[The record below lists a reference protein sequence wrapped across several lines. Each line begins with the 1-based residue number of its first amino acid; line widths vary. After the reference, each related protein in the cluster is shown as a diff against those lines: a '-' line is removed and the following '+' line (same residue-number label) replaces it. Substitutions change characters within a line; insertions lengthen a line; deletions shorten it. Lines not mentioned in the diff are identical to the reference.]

1 VKFRRRFATPGR
13 LSGLFTAL
21 RDRLAP
27 SRPPS
32 DHDRGSAPDALPPGD
47 PETIPTERLVR
58 LPPEE
63 VPDLDELLDA
73 QAPKT
78 ATESGVWARWAQWA
92 RWATRWHWPFNRR
105 LSFQVAGVFGGM
117 LLFGY
122 LFAAIVL
129 FPAPIFASHRSIPRV
144 LGQEEAKA
152 RETLTAAG
160 FGVGDVEREP
170 HPTAPVGTVIWQDPP
185 AEVVAP
191 EATDVSLILSSG
203 PQRIPVPDV
212 AGYDAEQA
220 RSLIEGAGLRVGSTE
235 STQAPTPKNVA
246 VNTRPPAGTTLNP
259 GTSVV
264 LVVSVGAA
272 TLRVP
277 TLTGLSIEEARLAL
291 ETGGLALGTAFEQT
305 TTAVAPGEVFFQE
318 PAAGTLSA
326 PGTVVNV
333 RIARSPR

>member
-13 LSGLFTAL
+13 LSGLFAAL

-27 SRPPS
+27 PPSGPDESQGDAPNLRPPA
-32 DHDRGSAPDALPPGD
+32 DL
-47 PETIPTERLVR
+47 ETAPTERMVR
-58 LPPEE
+58 LPSED
-63 VPDLDELLDA
+63 VPDLDDLLDG
-73 QAPKT
+73 QAPKPT
-78 ATESGVWARWAQWA
+78 AARSAWPAWLARW
-92 RWATRWHWPFNRR
+92 RWPFDRR
-105 LSFQVAGVFGGM
+105 LSLQVAGVFGGT

-191 EATDVSLILSSG
+191 EATDVSLTLSSG

-212 AGYDAEQA
+212 AGYDVEQA
-220 RSLIEGAGLRVGSTE
+220 RTLIEGAGLRVGSTE
-235 STQAPTPKNVA
+235 STQAPTPKDVA
-246 VNTRPPAGTTLNP
+246 VNTRPPAGTALNP
-259 GTSVV
+259 GSSVV

-291 ETGGLALGTAFEQT
+291 ETAGLALGTAFEQT